1 MSLVRVVS
9 ILLLLAPCSLPLLE
23 LEVAIV
29 NLVPGQPL
37 LIELLHEGIGVE
49 LLDVVNAGLHP
60 LAREEHHRADHGR
73 NARGV
78 RDALYYFMKNC
89 LNINI

>member
-37 LIELLHEGIGVE
+37 LIELVHEGIGVE
-49 LLDVVNAGLHP
+49 LFDVVNAGLLP
-60 LAREEHHRADHGR
+60 QSLAEHHGTNHGR
-73 NARGV
+73 YASGV
-78 RDALYYFMKNC
+78 RDALHTC
-89 LNINI
+89 LFVCSTV

>member
-1 MSLVRVVS
+1 MSLVRIVS

-49 LLDVVNAGLHP
+49 LLDVVNTGL
-60 LAREEHHRADHGR
+60 
-73 NARGV
+73 
-78 RDALYYFMKNC
+78 
-89 LNINI
+89 

>member
-23 LEVAIV
+23 LQVAV
-29 NLVPGQPL
+29 VDFMPRQTLLVQL
-37 LIELLHEGIGVE
+37 FHEWIGVE
-49 LLDVVNAGLHP
+49 LLDIVDAWLLP
-60 LAREEHHRADHGR
+60 QTFAEHHSTNHGG

-78 RDALYYFMKNC
+78 
-89 LNINI
+89 